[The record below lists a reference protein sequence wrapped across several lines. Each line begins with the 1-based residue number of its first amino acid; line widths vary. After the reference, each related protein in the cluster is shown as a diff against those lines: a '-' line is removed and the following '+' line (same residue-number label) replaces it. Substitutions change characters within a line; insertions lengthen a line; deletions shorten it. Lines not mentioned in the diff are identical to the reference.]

1 VAHSLSSPLSRTMT
15 GFAAQHVVGN
25 GMHVSTTLTRR
36 ERVFD
41 TESEAG
47 SQRAHSVALRQ
58 NKALDPTALLGA
70 SGCKHPASPAMLAGQ
85 RRD

>member
-1 VAHSLSSPLSRTMT
+1 MT

-47 SQRAHSVALRQ
+47 SQRAH
-58 NKALDPTALLGA
+58 NKEVECIFYPACGPATKHSLLTF
-70 SGCKHPASPAMLAGQ
+70 CLKN
-85 RRD
+85 R

>member
-1 VAHSLSSPLSRTMT
+1 MRVVL
-15 GFAAQHVVGN
+15 GGYAAENRGADFVQPC
-25 GMHVSTTLTRR
+25 
-36 ERVFD
+36 
-41 TESEAG
+41 
-47 SQRAHSVALRQ
+47 SVALRQ